1 VSLIHCGRR
10 CSMSAPGKTRK
21 IVVIATGAAVALSAT
36 AVVLMQQ
43 HVTNEHA
50 AIQRALR
57 SGVDHATNT
66 NDASEWFKLAC
77 SGRTCRD
84 G

>member
-1 VSLIHCGRR
+1 
-10 CSMSAPGKTRK
+10 
-21 IVVIATGAAVALSAT
+21 
-36 AVVLMQQ
+36 MQQ